1 MKSLIKKDDNYC
13 KLFFIPNSYHV
24 PYIIM
29 YFVLISP
36 LPLLILIF
44 LFRPFTFFLILV
56 LIQFEVKTIDLI
68 FFIEFVLFKIF
79 FTLVFSFSNFYY
91 YLTGVTREDLVVADI
106 KFRDKYDEYFY
117 FFGVNWN
124 NIFDFMTTFWVGGW
138 FSLSFF

>member
-1 MKSLIKKDDNYC
+1 MIITVNFFY
-13 KLFFIPNSYHV
+13 FIPNSYHV
-24 PYIIM
+24 PYIIL

-36 LPLLILIF
+36 LPLLFLIF
-44 LFRPFTFFLILV
+44 LFHPFTFFLILV

-117 FFGVNWN
+117 FFGVN
-124 NIFDFMTTFWVGGW
+124 
-138 FSLSFF
+138 